1 METKIYYGE
10 YSLFHW
16 IELIVTKN
24 IILPPYQRSFV
35 WTEEQVKQLIL
46 SFAENNFIPP
56 ITIGAFKE
64 NNKVVN
70 YILDGQQRLTSIILA
85 SIGFFPDK
93 EKFYEIKNSVANEN
107 DDNEID
113 SSNSD
118 KPIEWTFAE
127 LLKSESIEEIKNLI
141 TVDKKYKRIDD
152 YQIVNFE
159 FLRTHYLGFSYIVP
173 QTKEKKEQQKLFSTT
188 FRNINAQGRKLSV
201 LESRK
206 SLYFLSEGLD
216 ELFEPDCVSDIRVN
230 DGKLDFTRYLAFLSN
245 AKYKG
250 IESVGYRYGRYLEDF
265 YEEFVYY
272 VSNEETTEK
281 SIFGDL
287 SKLKSN
293 FLKYKQKLND
303 AIKIVGI
310 KRKFDS
316 IIDCDIYFFGLINLI
331 YFEEKDISST
341 ADIIKLKQELDKII
355 KNIRGDK
362 ENNFRHLKRP
372 SSLKYIK
379 ERINKSIEVY
389 EKYASE

>member
-1 METKIYYGE
+1 M
-10 YSLFHW
+10 
-16 IELIVTKN
+16 
-24 IILPPYQRSFV
+24 
-35 WTEEQVKQLIL
+35 
-46 SFAENNFIPP
+46 
-56 ITIGAFKE
+56 
-64 NNKVVN
+64 
-70 YILDGQQRLTSIILA
+70 
-85 SIGFFPDK
+85 
-93 EKFYEIKNSVANEN
+93 
-107 DDNEID
+107 
-113 SSNSD
+113 
-118 KPIEWTFAE
+118 
-127 LLKSESIEEIKNLI
+127 I
-141 TVDKKYKRIDD
+141 TVDKKYKHIDD
-152 YQIVNFE
+152 YQTVNFE

-245 AKYKG
+245 AKYQG
-250 IESVGYRYGRYLEDF
+250 IESVCYGYGRYLEEF

-272 VSNEETTEK
+272 ASNEETNENAM
-281 SIFGDL
+281 FGNL
-287 SKLKSN
+287 SKLKKS
-293 FLKYKQKLND
+293 FSQYKQKLSDN
-303 AIKIVGI
+303 IKIVGI
-310 KRKFDS
+310 QKKFDS

-372 SSLKYIK
+372 SSLKYIR